1 MDFIGQ
7 KHAENAL
14 MVIILIAAVISF
26 IAGYATKDFLLMVK
40 INGVGLVLAL
50 LVSIPDWPFF
60 NRNPWKWLPPLE
72 VDEKAQK
79 KK

>member
-7 KHAENAL
+7 RNAENAL
-14 MVIILIAAVISF
+14 MVIVIIAAVISF
-26 IAGYATKDFLLMVK
+26 IAGYAMKDFSLMVK
-40 INGVGLVLAL
+40 INGVGLALAL
-50 LVSIPDWPFF
+50 LVSIPDWPIY
-60 NRNPWKWLPPLE
+60 NRNPWKWLPDLE